1 MDDDVNGGGIAE
13 ILAGIVAVF
22 AGSTGWRMKPRLKA
36 AHVSPQRAV
45 HGTHLRGLGYGEQGA
60 AWLPEMLLESLPELP
75 GIWFLIWRCI
85 ACA

>member
-1 MDDDVNGGGIAE
+1 MAE
-13 ILAGIVAVF
+13 VLRKFLPESLPFLPVVQGL
-22 AGSTGWRMKPRLKA
+22 RMKPRLKA